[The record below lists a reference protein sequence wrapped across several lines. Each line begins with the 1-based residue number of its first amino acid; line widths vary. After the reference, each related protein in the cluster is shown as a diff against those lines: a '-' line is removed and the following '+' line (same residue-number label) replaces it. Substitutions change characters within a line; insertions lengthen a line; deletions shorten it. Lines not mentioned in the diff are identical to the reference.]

1 MNHAW
6 VVTGCR
12 YHASYLS
19 RWRLNYAS
27 YAHEPSF
34 FLRGYPYDRAV
45 NNHREM
51 RKRNLKQ
58 KRFGVW
64 EGNHLGLNLA
74 KSWFKPSVYTKISS
88 RCCPC
93 GLQRDLQ
100 RQRIGRQPVLSFD
113 RFSRGWGEA
122 QSLFFL
128 QPADQTKKPP
138 WLRQPAAQTGAD
150 YPFWA
155 CGALSNLR
163 LFWDQAEK
171 VGSPAKKP
179 PYIEETLS

>member
-122 QSLFFL
+122 QSLFFCNQL
-128 QPADQTKKPP
+128 TKLKNHHGYAS
-138 WLRQPAAQTGAD
+138 QQHK
-150 YPFWA
+150 
-155 CGALSNLR
+155 
-163 LFWDQAEK
+163 Q
-171 VGSPAKKP
+171 VQ
-179 PYIEETLS
+179 ITLSGLVGLCLICACFGTRLKKSAARRKSPLT